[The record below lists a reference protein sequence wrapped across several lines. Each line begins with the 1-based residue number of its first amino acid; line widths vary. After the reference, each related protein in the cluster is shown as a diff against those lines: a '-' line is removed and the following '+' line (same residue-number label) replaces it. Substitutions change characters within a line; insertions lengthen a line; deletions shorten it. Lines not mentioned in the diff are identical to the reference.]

1 MDNDYIRHSKLPDM
15 SQSIFYL
22 FLYCLLTACTIVCSG
37 CARDVEMSDKLR
49 GLLNE
54 IDSSFKYREDMID
67 ARARNIAEL
76 RDSIRAS
83 SDYDERIRLYGRLI
97 DEGRHFQ
104 IDSMLMYYSEA
115 KEDALAH
122 GDMENVRKYEIGS
135 MELMPLKIRM
145 HEAIVAI
152 DTTDVSALSKS
163 ILQRF
168 IRIGM

>member
-122 GDMENVRKYEIGS
+122 GGCNFWSFCSFCFLSFNISSFSVSWRFFLFVASPRK
-135 MELMPLKIRM
+135 
-145 HEAIVAI
+145 
-152 DTTDVSALSKS
+152 T
-163 ILQRF
+163 
-168 IRIGM
+168 